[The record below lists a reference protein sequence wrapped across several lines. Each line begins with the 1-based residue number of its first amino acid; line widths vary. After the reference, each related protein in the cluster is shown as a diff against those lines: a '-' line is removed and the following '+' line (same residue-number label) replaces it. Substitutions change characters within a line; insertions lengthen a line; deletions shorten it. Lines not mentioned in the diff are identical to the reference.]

1 MDSPSVSGASHSAE
15 PLRIAI
21 TLGDPRGIG
30 EEVTI
35 AALSRL
41 RSATTPIQFV
51 VIGRAGSP
59 AAELA
64 DDFIAVSGWTHGDA
78 AAAGRLAAAAIERAV
93 QLALDHEV
101 SAIVT
106 APIDKSALHAAGY
119 DYPGHTEM
127 LAALTKRPVVAMMM
141 CAEETRL
148 GGALRVV
155 LATTHLSLASV
166 AARFTTSLV
175 IEQTRLTAAAL
186 REQWGIAT
194 PRVALCAFNPHASDG
209 GLFGDE
215 EQRVLQPAIAAL
227 RAEGITIAGPIPAD
241 TVFVR
246 ALRGEFDVVIAP
258 YHDVGMAAFK
268 TAAFGQGVNVTLGL
282 PFPRTSPDHGTAFD
296 IMGRGLADASSMYEA
311 IELAS
316 RLARSQQKVVA
327 PTR

>member
-1 MDSPSVSGASHSAE
+1 VSGSSHPAE

-35 AALSRL
+35 AALSRF
-41 RSATTPIQFV
+41 RSAETPIQFV

-64 DDFIAVSGWTHGDA
+64 DDFIAIAEWTQGDA
-78 AAAGRLAAAAIERAV
+78 AAAGRLAASAIERAV

-101 SAIVT
+101 AAIVT
-106 APIDKSALHAAGY
+106 APIDKFALHAAGY

-127 LAALTKRPVVAMMM
+127 LAALTGRPVVAMMM

-166 AARFTTSLV
+166 PARFTTSLV

-186 REQWGIAT
+186 RDQWGIAA
-194 PRVALCAFNPHASDG
+194 PRVALCAFNPHASDS

-215 EQRVLQPAIAAL
+215 EQRVLQPAITAL
-227 RAEGITIAGPIPAD
+227 RAEGITVAGPIPAD

-296 IMGRGLADASSMYEA
+296 IKGRGLADSASMHEA
-311 IELAS
+311 IDLAS